1 MNVSIDHP
9 TDRPNFTRVWV
20 GNLTLIFSYKTII
33 AFQYGWGADEW
44 VVHENDWS
52 ATTGKH
58 LNWVD
63 GGEQHDKRL
72 DAESFGRALNNV
84 LVSTNLKDEVIE
96 RVNRPGI

>member
-20 GNLTLIFSYKTII
+20 GSLTLIFSYSTII
-33 AFQYGWGADEW
+33 AYQYGWGADEW
-44 VVHENDWS
+44 VVRENDWW

-72 DAESFGRALNNV
+72 PSDEFEAALGKV
-84 LVSTNLKDEVIE
+84 LAIIKLDDGV
-96 RVNRPGI
+96 